1 MLINTDTLQFIVGTS
16 YSSHCVDTLCLNS
29 LLLMG
34 DTLFLSWC
42 VCVCV
47 CVGDYTGSAGSTR
60 AWTLWPLLTAVNSA
74 GVAFGGLPWCVCVNS
89 VHN

>member
-16 YSSHCVDTLCLNS
+16 YSSHCVFTLCLNS

-47 CVGDYTGSAGSTR
+47 CEIIQEVQGALVRGHCGPYS
-60 AWTLWPLLTAVNSA
+60 LL
-74 GVAFGGLPWCVCVNS
+74 
-89 VHN
+89 